1 LSLTSESRDHA
12 STGDAYAAAGV
23 DIDAANRMVERIKS
37 AVKKTHGPN
46 VLAGVGPFSALFAVP
61 AYRQPVLVSSTDGVG
76 TKVMIARLL
85 DRYDTVGQD
94 LVNHCVNDILTSG
107 AEPLFFLDYVAGSGL
122 TEDAK
127 VALVEGMSTACA
139 TNGVALVGGES
150 ADMPGLYTDGD
161 FDIAG
166 FIVGVVERDRI
177 IDGSGIEAGDALL
190 GLPSNGL
197 HTNGYSLVRSAWN
210 IDAHRDP
217 AKGRSILQQY
227 FPVLGETLG
236 EALLRPHPSYLP
248 QLRPVLEYLTG
259 IAHITGGGLIDN
271 VPRILPAGLAARFD
285 SCSWPRPAIFDLIQ
299 QQGNVANEDM
309 FRTFNMGVGIV
320 LAVRPDRVFE
330 IRELVPETMLI
341 GAVEERTASGPAVLI
356 D

>member
-1 LSLTSESRDHA
+1 LSLSSESKDLG
-12 STGDAYAAAGV
+12 STGDAYAIAGV
-23 DIDAANRMVERIKS
+23 DIDAANRTVERIKS
-37 AVKKTHGPN
+37 VVRKTHGPG
-46 VLAGVGPFSALFAVP
+46 VLAGVGPFSALFALSE
-61 AYRQPVLVSSTDGVG
+61 YRQPVLVSSTDGVG

-107 AEPLFFLDYVAGSGL
+107 ASPLFFLDYLAGSRL
-122 TEDAK
+122 SEDAK
-127 VALVEGMSTACA
+127 LALVEGMTAACSA
-139 TNGVALVGGES
+139 NGVALVGGET

-177 IDGSGIEAGDALL
+177 IDGSSIEAGDVLL

-197 HTNGYSLVRSAWN
+197 HTNGYSLVRSAWH
-210 IDAHRDP
+210 IDVHSDTAE
-217 AKGRSILQQY
+217 GRAILQQNY
-227 FPVLGETLG
+227 PVLGEALG

-248 QLRPVLEYLTG
+248 QLRPVLDYLVG
-259 IAHITGGGLIDN
+259 IAHITGGGLIEN

-299 QQGNVANEDM
+299 RQGDVADDDM
-309 FRTFNMGVGIV
+309 FRTFNMGIGIV
-320 LAVRPDRVFE
+320 LVARPAVVGK
-330 IRELVPETMLI
+330 IRELVPESMVI
-341 GAVEERTASGPAVLI
+341 GSVESRAAGGPAVLI